1 MTTLLIL
8 SHADLS
14 ETLYKTVSLI
24 MGRPKD
30 NVHYITLPY
39 GKNLEQYQ
47 SEIEKVIEDSGSKG
61 TLILT
66 DLMGGSPFMIT
77 ARVYSRLKNEYPLEM
92 ITGVNMPMVME
103 VISNL
108 EGHSLEEL
116 KKIALESGKSGIVD
130 FKEAIE
136 RGEPER
142 EGER

>member
-1 MTTLLIL
+1 
-8 SHADLS
+8 
-14 ETLYKTVSLI
+14 
-24 MGRPKD
+24 
-30 NVHYITLPY
+30 
-39 GKNLEQYQ
+39 
-47 SEIEKVIEDSGSKG
+47 
-61 TLILT
+61 
-66 DLMGGSPFMIT
+66 MIT

-92 ITGVNMPMVME
+92 ITGVNMPMLME

-136 RGEPER
+136 RREPER